1 MMNIKELIKEIKNH
15 NPQADTD
22 AILKA
27 YECAK
32 NAHLGQVRKS
42 GEPYIIHP
50 IEVATIIANMGLDI
64 ESIIAGMLH
73 DCIEDTELNYDKIK
87 EMFGEDVAD
96 LVDGV
101 TRLGMIRYSK
111 EQEQMEDLRKMF
123 MAMAKDIR
131 VILIKLADRLHNM
144 RTIKYMPENKRS
156 SKALET
162 MEIYAP
168 IAHRLGMQ
176 AVKWELEDLSME
188 ILDPI
193 GFKEIT
199 DGLQTHKEER
209 ELFLNSNKEKIIKKL
224 ESAGINASIEGRVKH
239 IYSIYRKMYSQ
250 HKTMDEIY
258 DICAVRVIV
267 DDVVDCYNTL
277 GHMHDIYKP
286 IPGRFKDYISCP
298 KPNGYRSLHT
308 TVIGSEG
315 IPFEIQIRTA
325 EMHKMSELGVAA
337 HWKYKEG
344 LDKNSS
350 EETFAWI
357 RQLLEAQQDSE
368 AEDFIKTIKVD
379 LFADEVFIFT
389 PKGEVISMPAGAIS
403 IDFAYAIH
411 SAVGNRM
418 VGCKINGKIA
428 SIDTPLK
435 NGDIVEILTTKET
448 HGPSRDWLKLIK
460 TSEARNKI
468 RQWFKKECQSENI
481 TRGRED
487 LFRELRAHLIY
498 NTFMDTESIQVA
510 VLKKYNFETLE
521 DLYASIGY
529 GGISLSKILNRIK
542 DDVIKLRKMQ
552 EKTEKISSQKVKK
565 SDTGVI
571 VEGIDTC
578 LIKFARCCSALPG
591 DDIIGFITRG
601 YGISVHKKDCVNVIN
616 SSKDEHD
623 RWIDVQWDEE
633 YLASKGR
640 FNTKLQISSSAR
652 MGIMSETL
660 AVFNNLKIAVLEMNA
675 KDLSDGYSI
684 MNITAQISGKNQFD
698 NLINKLKAVNG
709 VIDVKR
715 SIS

>member
-1 MMNIKELIKEIKNH
+1 MMNINELIKEIKNH

-22 AILKA
+22 SILKA
-27 YECAK
+27 YECANK
-32 NAHLGQVRKS
+32 AHLGQVRKS

-50 IEVATIIANMGLDI
+50 LQVATIIANMGLDI
-64 ESIIAGMLH
+64 ESIIAGILH
-73 DCIEDTELNYDKIK
+73 DCIEDTEFDYAKIK

-144 RTIKYMPENKRS
+144 RTIKYMPEHKRS

-209 ELFLNSNKEKIIKKL
+209 ELFLNSNKEKIINKL
-224 ESAGINASIEGRVKH
+224 GSGGINATIEGRVKH

-286 IPGRFKDYISCP
+286 IPGRFKDYIACP
-298 KPNGYRSLHT
+298 KPNSYRSLHT
-308 TVIGSEG
+308 TVIGRAG

-368 AEDFIKTIKVD
+368 AEEFIKTIKVD
-379 LFADEVFIFT
+379 LFSDEVFVFT

-435 NGDIVEILTTKET
+435 NGDIVEIITTKET

-468 RQWFKKECQSENI
+468 RQWFKKECLSDNI
-481 TRGRED
+481 ERGRED
-487 LFRELRAHLIY
+487 LFRELRAYLIF
-498 NTFMDTESIQVA
+498 NTFMETEGIQTA
-510 VLKKYNFETLE
+510 VLKKYNFETLD

-529 GGISLSKILNRIK
+529 GGISLTKILNRIK
-542 DDVIKLRKMQ
+542 DDVIKLRKQQ
-552 EKTEKISSQKVKK
+552 EKTDKVSPQKAKK

-571 VEGIDTC
+571 VEGIDSC

-616 SSKDEHD
+616 SAKEDAD
-623 RWIDVQWDEE
+623 RWISVQWDEE

-640 FNTKLQISSSAR
+640 FNTNLQISSATR
-652 MGIMSETL
+652 MGIISETL
-660 AVFNNLKIAVLEMNA
+660 AVFNNLKIPVLEMNA

-684 MNITAQISGKNQFD
+684 MNVVAQISGKNQFD
-698 NLINKLKAVNG
+698 NLINKLKSVSG

>member
-542 DDVIKLRKMQ
+542 DDVIKLRKTQ

>member
-1 MMNIKELIKEIKNH
+1 MNIKELIKEIKEH
-15 NPQADTD
+15 NPQADTE

-27 YECAK
+27 YKCA
-32 NAHLGQVRKS
+32 NAAHLGQTRKS

-50 IEVATIIANMGLDI
+50 IEVATIIANMGLDV
-64 ESIIAGMLH
+64 ESIIAGILH
-73 DCIEDTELNYDKIK
+73 DCIEDTEFDYDKIK
-87 EMFGEDVAD
+87 ELFGEDVAN

-144 RTIKYMPENKRS
+144 RTIKHMPENKQS
-156 SKALET
+156 SKSLET

-176 AVKWELEDLSME
+176 AIKWELEDLSME

-199 DGLQTHKEER
+199 DGLQTHKDER
-209 ELFLNSNKEKIIKKL
+209 ELFLNSNKEKISNKL
-224 ESAGINASIEGRVKH
+224 ESVGINANIEGRVKH

-267 DDVVDCYNTL
+267 DNDADCYNTL

-286 IPGRFKDYISCP
+286 IPGRFKDYIACA

-308 TVIGSEG
+308 TVIGRAG
-315 IPFEIQIRTA
+315 IPFEIQIRTI

-379 LFADEVFIFT
+379 LFADEVFVFT

-435 NGDIVEILTTKET
+435 NGDIVEVLTTKET

-468 RQWFKKECQSENI
+468 KQWFKKECQSENI

-487 LFRELRAHLIY
+487 LFRELRAYLIY
-498 NTFMDTESIQVA
+498 NTFIETESIQIA
-510 VLKKYNFETLE
+510 VLKKYNFETLD

-529 GGISLSKILNRIK
+529 GGISLTKILNRIK
-542 DDVIKLRKMQ
+542 DDVIKLRKQQ
-552 EKTEKISSQKVKK
+552 EKSEKVSVQKIKK

-571 VEGIDTC
+571 VEGIDSC

-601 YGISVHKKDCVNVIN
+601 YGISVHKKDCVNCIN
-616 SSKDEHD
+616 SSQDDND
-623 RWIDVQWDEE
+623 RWIDVEWDEE

-640 FNTKLQISSSAR
+640 FCTNLQISCATR
-652 MGIMSETL
+652 MGIMSEVL
-660 AVFNNLKIAVLEMNA
+660 AVFNSIKIPVLEMNA
-675 KDLSDGYSI
+675 KNLSDGYSI
-684 MNITAQISGKNQFD
+684 MNIVAQISGKNQFD
-698 NLINKLKAVNG
+698 NLINKLKSVKG

>member
-87 EMFGEDVAD
+87 EMFGADVAD

-542 DDVIKLRKMQ
+542 DDVIKLRKTQ

>member
-542 DDVIKLRKMQ
+542 DDVIKLRKTQ

-698 NLINKLKAVNG
+698 NLLNKLKAVNG

>member
-1 MMNIKELIKEIKNH
+1 MMNINELIKEIKNH

-22 AILKA
+22 SILKA
-27 YECAK
+27 YECANK
-32 NAHLGQVRKS
+32 AHLGQVRKS

-50 IEVATIIANMGLDI
+50 LQVATIIANMGLDI
-64 ESIIAGMLH
+64 ESIIAGILH
-73 DCIEDTELNYDKIK
+73 DCIEDTEFDYAKIK

-144 RTIKYMPENKRS
+144 RTIKYMPEHKRS

-209 ELFLNSNKEKIIKKL
+209 ELFLNSNKEKIINKL
-224 ESAGINASIEGRVKH
+224 GSGGINATIEGRVKH

-286 IPGRFKDYISCP
+286 IPGRFKDYIACP

-308 TVIGSEG
+308 TVIGRAG

-368 AEDFIKTIKVD
+368 AEEFIKTIKVD
-379 LFADEVFIFT
+379 LFSDEVFVFT

-435 NGDIVEILTTKET
+435 NGDIVEIITTKET

-468 RQWFKKECQSENI
+468 RQWFKKECLSDNI
-481 TRGRED
+481 ERGRED
-487 LFRELRAHLIY
+487 LFRELRAYLIF
-498 NTFMDTESIQVA
+498 NTFMETEGIQTA
-510 VLKKYNFETLE
+510 VLKKYNFETLD

-529 GGISLSKILNRIK
+529 GGISLTKILNRIK
-542 DDVIKLRKMQ
+542 DDVIKLRKQQ
-552 EKTEKISSQKVKK
+552 EKTDKVSPQKAKK

-571 VEGIDTC
+571 VEGIDSC

-616 SSKDEHD
+616 SAKEDAD
-623 RWIDVQWDEE
+623 RWISVQWDEE

-640 FNTKLQISSSAR
+640 FNTNLQISSATR
-652 MGIMSETL
+652 MGIISETL
-660 AVFNNLKIAVLEMNA
+660 AVFNNLKIPVLEMNA

-684 MNITAQISGKNQFD
+684 MNVVAQISGKNQFD
-698 NLINKLKAVNG
+698 NLINKLKSVSG